1 MGYLS
6 DIMNLLS
13 LGLVESS
20 EIDVG
25 GSLLILEPYQELLT
39 DEVSETN

>member
-1 MGYLS
+1 
-6 DIMNLLS
+6 MNLLS